1 MKYCLGSNKNISI
14 KWFLIFIW
22 KKYYSL
28 VAVFKIFNAVYDV
41 SDKKKTLL
49 WLTKVRTVLSN
60 YKQVE
65 KKTWE

>member
-41 SDKKKTLL
+41 SDKKKNI
-49 WLTKVRTVLSN
+49 VVIN
-60 YKQVE
+60 
-65 KKTWE
+65 